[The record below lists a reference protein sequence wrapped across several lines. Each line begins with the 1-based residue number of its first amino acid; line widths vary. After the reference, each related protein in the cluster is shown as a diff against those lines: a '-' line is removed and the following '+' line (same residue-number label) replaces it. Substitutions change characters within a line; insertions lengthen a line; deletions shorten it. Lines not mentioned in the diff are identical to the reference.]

1 MKKIA
6 LLAVMSFAALAACT
20 KNEPAPSV
28 SEQQEIT
35 FSSPIMSPATK
46 AATEIADNFP
56 TTKDFAVFA
65 HYYESGYTTLAEG
78 VQYMNNVKVTYGATP
93 GGTNGSWGSNPA
105 YYWPKGGSLTFAA
118 YAPHMESGATYDA
131 TGIHFSDYKIA
142 DLAEDQVDLLFSE
155 RAYDQTSADQTDL
168 NPYYYGVQINFLHA
182 LSSIKFKVA
191 MDLTLAASTLDYE
204 FVVTKIDI
212 LNAYSQG
219 DFNQNLTDGNNNE
232 TPDAASGD
240 WTDYK
245 TEKNYEAYNDDV
257 SGISLT
263 DDTAKE
269 TVTGSNATN
278 LILLPQKMKH
288 GSAADASDE
297 VKVRVTYK
305 MRHKEMKAGEYITTV
320 NEVSLNSSASVK
332 EWLRGKRY
340 VYTLILGLEEIRF
353 APKVE
358 AWVEQTV
365 TDIPTIK

>member
-6 LLAVMSFAALAACT
+6 LLAAMSFAALAACT

-35 FSSPIMSPATK
+35 FASPIMSPATK

-56 TTKDFAVFA
+56 KENDFAVFA
-65 HYYESGYTTLAEG
+65 HYYENGYTTLAG
-78 VQYMNNVKVTYGATP
+78 GIQYMNNVQVTYDATP
-93 GGTNGSWGSNPA
+93 GTNGSWGSDPA
-105 YYWPKGGSLTFAA
+105 YYWPKGGYLTFAA
-118 YAPHMESGATYDA
+118 YAPYMATGATYEA
-131 TGIHFSDYKIA
+131 TGIHFSDYQIA
-142 DLAEDQVDLLFSE
+142 DLAEDQIDLLFSE

-191 MDLTLAASTLDYE
+191 MDPTLAASTLDYE

-219 DFNQNLTDGNNNE
+219 DFNQNLTDGKDNK

-245 TEKNYEAYNDDV
+245 TEKNYEAYSDAE
-257 SGISLT
+257 GISLT

-297 VKVRVTYK
+297 VKVQVTYK
-305 MRHKEMKAGEYITTV
+305 MRHKEMIAGKYINTV
-320 NEVSLNSSASVK
+320 SEVSLNSSASVT

-340 VYTLILGLEEIRF
+340 VYTLTLGLEEIRF

-365 TDIPTIK
+365 TDLPTIE

>member
-6 LLAVMSFAALAACT
+6 LIAAMSLAALVSCT
-20 KNEPAPSV
+20 KNETAPSV
-28 SEQQEIT
+28 TEQQEIT
-35 FSSPIMSPATK
+35 FASPIMSPATK

-65 HYYESGYTTLAEG
+65 HYYESGYTTLAG
-78 VQYMNNVKVTYGATP
+78 GIQYMDNVQVTYGATP
-93 GGTNGSWGSNPA
+93 GTNGSWGSNPA

-118 YAPHMESGATYDA
+118 YAPYMATGATYDL
-131 TGIHFSDYKIA
+131 TGIHFSDYKIE
-142 DLAEDQVDLLFSE
+142 DLAENQVDLLFSE
-155 RAYDQTSADQTDL
+155 RAYDQTSADQTDP

-191 MDLTLAASTLDYE
+191 MESTLASSALDYE
-204 FVVTKIDI
+204 FVVTKIDV

-219 DFNQNLTDGNNNE
+219 DFNQKLADGKNE
-232 TPDAASGD
+232 NTPVAASGD
-240 WTDYK
+240 WTDYQ
-245 TEKNYEAYNDDV
+245 TVTNYVAYNDAT
-257 SGISLT
+257 GISLT
-263 DDTAKE
+263 DATVKE
-269 TVTGSNATN
+269 TVTGPNATN

-297 VKVRVTYK
+297 VKVQVTYK
-305 MRHKEMKAGEYITTV
+305 MRHKEMKAEEYITTV
-320 NEVSLNSSASVK
+320 NDVSLNSSATVN

-340 VYTLILGLEEIRF
+340 VYTLTLGLEEIRF

-358 AWVEQTV
+358 PWVEQPV

>member
-35 FSSPIMSPATK
+35 FASPIMSPATK

-56 TTKDFAVFA
+56 KENDFAVFA
-65 HYYESGYTTLAEG
+65 HYYESGYITLAEG
-78 VQYMNNVKVTYGATP
+78 IQYMDNVRVTYGATP
-93 GGTNGSWGSNPA
+93 GTNGSWGSNPA

-118 YAPHMESGATYDA
+118 YAPYMTTGVTYDA

-142 DLAEDQVDLLFSE
+142 DSAENQVDLLFSE
-155 RAYDQTSADQTDL
+155 RAYDKTSADQTDP

-182 LSSIKFKVA
+182 LSSIKFNVA
-191 MDLTLAASTLDYE
+191 MDPTLAASTLDYE
-204 FVVTKIDI
+204 FVVTNIKV

-219 DFNQNLTDGNNNE
+219 NFNQKLTDGKDKT
-232 TPDAASGD
+232 TPAAASGD
-240 WTDYK
+240 WFDYQDETDYV
-245 TEKNYEAYNDDV
+245 AYNDATA
-257 SGISLT
+257 GISLT
-263 DDTAKE
+263 NAEVKE
-269 TVTGSNATN
+269 TVTGDNATN

-288 GSAADASDE
+288 VSAKD
-297 VKVRVTYK
+297 VKVRVTYE
-305 MRHKEMKAGEYITTV
+305 MRHKYMDEEEYITTV
-320 NEVSLNSSASVK
+320 SEVSLNSSDSVK

-340 VYTLILGLEEIRF
+340 VYTLTLGLEEIRF

-358 AWVEQTV
+358 PWVQQTV
-365 TDIPTIK
+365 TDLPTI

>member
-6 LLAVMSFAALAACT
+6 LLAAMSFAALVSCT

-35 FSSPIMSPATK
+35 FASPIMSPATK

-78 VQYMNNVKVTYGATP
+78 IQYMNNVQVEYGNTP
-93 GGTNGSWGSNPA
+93 GKHGSWGSNPA

-118 YAPHMESGATYDA
+118 YAPYMTTGATYEA

-142 DLAEDQVDLLFSE
+142 DSAENQVDLLFSE
-155 RAYDQTSADQTDL
+155 RAYDQTSENQIDEH
-168 NPYYYGVQINFLHA
+168 PYYYGVQINFLHA

-191 MDLTLAASTLDYE
+191 MDPTLAASTLEYE
-204 FVVTKIDI
+204 FVVTKIDV

-240 WTDYK
+240 WTDYQ
-245 TEKNYEAYNDDV
+245 TETDYVAYNDPT
-257 SGISLT
+257 GISLT
-263 DDTAKE
+263 DNNVKE
-269 TVTGSNATN
+269 TVTGDNATN

-288 GSAADASDE
+288 VSAKD
-297 VKVRVTYK
+297 VKVRVTYE
-305 MRHKEMKAGEYITTV
+305 MRHKYMDEEEYITTV
-320 NEVSLNSSASVK
+320 SEVSLNSSDSVK

-340 VYTLILGLEEIRF
+340 VYTLTLGLEEIRF

-358 AWVEQTV
+358 AWEEQTV
-365 TDIPTIK
+365 TDLPTIK

>member
-6 LLAVMSFAALAACT
+6 LIAAMSLAALVSCT
-20 KNEPAPSV
+20 KNETAPSV
-28 SEQQEIT
+28 TDQQEIT
-35 FSSPIMSPATK
+35 FASPIMSPATK

-65 HYYESGYTTLAEG
+65 HYYESGYTTLAG
-78 VQYMNNVKVTYGATP
+78 GIQYMNNVQVTYGATP
-93 GGTNGSWGSNPA
+93 GTNGSWGSNPA

-118 YAPHMESGATYDA
+118 YAPYMTAGATYDA
-131 TGIHFSDYKIA
+131 TGIHFSDYQIA
-142 DLAEDQVDLLFSE
+142 DLAENQIDLLFSE
-155 RAYDQTSADQTDL
+155 RAYDQTSADQTDP

-191 MDLTLAASTLDYE
+191 MDPTLAASTLNYE
-204 FVVTKIDI
+204 FVVTNIKV

-219 DFNQNLTDGNNNE
+219 DFNQKLTDGIDNK
-232 TPDAASGD
+232 TPAAASGD
-240 WTDYK
+240 WTDYQNE
-245 TEKNYEAYNDDV
+245 TNYVAYNDATT
-257 SGISLT
+257 GISLT

-288 GSAADASDE
+288 GSAPDASDE
-297 VKVRVTYK
+297 VKVQVTYK
-305 MRHKEMKAGEYITTV
+305 MRHDEMKPGEYITTV
-320 NEVSLNSSASVK
+320 IDVSLNSSASVT

-340 VYTLILGLEEIRF
+340 VYTLTLGLEEIRF

-358 AWVEQTV
+358 PWVGQTV
-365 TDIPTIK
+365 TDLPTIK

>member
-20 KNEPAPSV
+20 KNETAPSV
-28 SEQQEIT
+28 TDQQEIT
-35 FSSPIMSPATK
+35 FASPIMSPATK

-105 YYWPKGGSLTFAA
+105 YYWPKVGSLTFAA
-118 YAPHMESGATYDA
+118 YAPYMATGATYDA
-131 TGIHFSDYKIA
+131 TGIHFSDYQIA
-142 DLAEDQVDLLFSE
+142 DLAENQIDLLFSE
-155 RAYDQTSADQTDL
+155 RAYDKVSTYQKDNNL
-168 NPYYYGVQINFLHA
+168 YYYGVQINFLHA

-191 MDLTLAASTLDYE
+191 MDPTLAASTLDYE
-204 FVVTKIDI
+204 FVVTKIDV

-219 DFNQNLTDGNNNE
+219 NFNQKLADGKNE
-232 TPDAASGD
+232 KTPVAASED

-245 TEKNYEAYNDDV
+245 NETNYVAYDDAE
-257 SGISLT
+257 GISLT
-263 DDTAKE
+263 DATVKE

-288 GSAADASDE
+288 ESAAD
-297 VKVRVTYK
+297 VKVQVTYK
-305 MRHKEMKAGEYITTV
+305 MRHKEMKAEEYITTV
-320 NEVSLNSSASVK
+320 NAVSLNSSASVN

-340 VYTLILGLEEIRF
+340 VYTLTLGLEEIRF

-358 AWVEQTV
+358 AWKNQTV
-365 TDIPTIK
+365 TDLPTIK